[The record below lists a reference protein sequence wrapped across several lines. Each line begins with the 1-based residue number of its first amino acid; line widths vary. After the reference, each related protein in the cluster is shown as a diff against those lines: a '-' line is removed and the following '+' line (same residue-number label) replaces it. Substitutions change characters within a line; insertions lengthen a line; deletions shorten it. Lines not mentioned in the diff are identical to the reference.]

1 VAGRSP
7 IGAMYTCLIG
17 LAPVPMTPD
26 LSIVIPIRNESP
38 NIQPLYAEL
47 TAALLPGGRAFEV
60 IIIDDGSTDD
70 SFTQLAALQA
80 VDPRLRV
87 IRFRRNFGQTAAF
100 AAGFAYARGRLV
112 VTSDGDLQNDP
123 HDIERMARMADDEG
137 YDIVCGWRKDRKDTF
152 VTRRVPSMIANWI
165 ISKATGVALHDYG
178 CSLKVFRA
186 EIVKGLRLYG
196 EMHRFLPAIASEQ
209 GVRIAEVVV
218 NHRARRAG
226 TSKYGLSRTIRVVL
240 DLVTVKFLLSYSTR
254 PLQIFGLLGL
264 LAGGA
269 GAAITA
275 WLGWVRLV
283 LHQPIADRP
292 LLLLGVLLAFTGVQ
306 FLTFGLL
313 AELMARTYY
322 ESQSKPTY
330 VIREVRQSEGQPAA
344 VR

>member
-1 VAGRSP
+1 MP
-7 IGAMYTCLIG
+7 
-17 LAPVPMTPD
+17 PE

-38 NIQPLYAEL
+38 NIRPLYDEL
-47 TAALLPGGRAFEV
+47 MAALSAAGRPNEV
-60 IIIDDGSTDD
+60 IVIEDGSTED
-70 SFTQLAALQA
+70 SFSQLAALQA
-80 VDPRLRV
+80 ADPRLRV

-123 HDIERMARMADDEG
+123 HDIETMVRLADDDG

-152 VTRRVPSMIANWI
+152 VTRRVPSMMANWL

-186 EIVKGLRLYG
+186 EIVKPLRLYG

-226 TSKYGLSRTIRVVL
+226 TSKYGLSRTVRVVL

-254 PLQIFGLLGL
+254 PLQIFGLAGL
-264 LAGGA
+264 VAGGL

-292 LLLLGVLLAFTGVQ
+292 LLLLGVLLVFTGVQ

>member
-1 VAGRSP
+1 
-7 IGAMYTCLIG
+7 
-17 LAPVPMTPD
+17 MTPD

-38 NIQPLYAEL
+38 NIRPLYDEL
-47 TAALLPGGRAFEV
+47 MAALSATGRSFEAIV
-60 IIIDDGSTDD
+60 VDDGSTDD
-70 SFTQLAALQA
+70 SFTQLAALQSA
-80 VDPRLRV
+80 DPRLRV

-123 HDIERMARMADDEG
+123 HDIGRMARMADDEG

-165 ISKATGVALHDYG
+165 ISKATGVPLHDYG

-186 EIVKGLRLYG
+186 EIVKGMRLYG

-218 NHRARRAG
+218 NHRARLAG

-254 PLQIFGLLGL
+254 PLQIFGLMGL

-344 VR
+344 AR

>member
-1 VAGRSP
+1 
-7 IGAMYTCLIG
+7 
-17 LAPVPMTPD
+17 MTPE

-38 NIQPLYAEL
+38 NIRPLYDEVMGTLSAS
-47 TAALLPGGRAFEV
+47 GRSFEV
-60 IIIDDGSTDD
+60 IVIDDGSTDD
-70 SFTQLAALQA
+70 SFAQLAALQA
-80 VDPRLRV
+80 ADPRLRV

-100 AAGFAYARGRLV
+100 AAGFAHARGRLV

-123 HDIERMARMADDEG
+123 RDIERMVQLSDRDDV
-137 YDIVCGWRKDRKDTF
+137 DIVCGWRKDRKDTL
-152 VTRRVPSMIANWI
+152 VTRRIPSMAANWI

-186 EIVKGLRLYG
+186 EVVKSLRLYG

-226 TSKYGLSRTIRVVL
+226 TTKYGLSRTIRVIL

-254 PLQIFGLLGL
+254 PLQIFGLLGMVS
-264 LAGGA
+264 GGL
-269 GAAITA
+269 GALITA
-275 WLGWVRLV
+275 YLGWVRLV
-283 LHQPIADRP
+283 EHQSIADRP
-292 LLLLGVLLAFTGVQ
+292 LLLLGVLLVFTGVQ

-322 ESQSKPTY
+322 ESQGKPTY
-330 VIREVRQSEGQPAA
+330 VIREIRQAEAEPAA